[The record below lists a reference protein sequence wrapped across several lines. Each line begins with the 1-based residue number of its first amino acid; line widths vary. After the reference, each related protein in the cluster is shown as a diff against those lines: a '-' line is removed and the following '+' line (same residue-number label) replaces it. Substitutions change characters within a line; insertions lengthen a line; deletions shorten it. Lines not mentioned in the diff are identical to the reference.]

1 MIHKKIIL
9 KSIQSIYNVEK
20 EIFKDHDDYDSSCIF
35 NVQDQLILFFLQY
48 TNNRFISFLIIWMA
62 TTSINQKKK
71 GNDSSISRSMRE
83 RDEHTFSLSLSLSR
97 ITITQ

>member
-20 EIFKDHDDYDSSCIF
+20 EIFKDYDDYDSSCIF
-35 NVQDQLILFFLQY
+35 NEDQLILFFLQY

-83 RDEHTFSLSLSLSR
+83 TSTPFLSLSLSLE
-97 ITITQ
+97 

>member
-35 NVQDQLILFFLQY
+35 NQDQLILFFLQY

-62 TTSINQKKK
+62 TTII
-71 GNDSSISRSMRE
+71 D
-83 RDEHTFSLSLSLSR
+83 
-97 ITITQ
+97 

>member
-20 EIFKDHDDYDSSCIF
+20 EIFKDYDDYDSSCIF
-35 NVQDQLILFFLQY
+35 NEDQLILFFLQY

-71 GNDSSISRSMRE
+71 RKRYLNLWK
-83 RDEHTFSLSLSLSR
+83 DEQHTFSLFLSR

>member
-35 NVQDQLILFFLQY
+35 NEDQLILFFLQY

-71 GNDSSISRSMRE
+71 GNDISIYEKTSSTPFLS
-83 RDEHTFSLSLSLSR
+83 FSLE
-97 ITITQ
+97 

>member
-20 EIFKDHDDYDSSCIF
+20 EIFKDYDDYDSSCIF
-35 NVQDQLILFFLQY
+35 NEDQLILFFLQY

-71 GNDSSISRSMRE
+71 GNDISIYEKTSSTPFLS
-83 RDEHTFSLSLSLSR
+83 FSLE
-97 ITITQ
+97 

>member
-20 EIFKDHDDYDSSCIF
+20 EIFKDYDDYDSSCIF
-35 NVQDQLILFFLQY
+35 NQDQLILFFLQY

-62 TTSINQKKK
+62 TTII
-71 GNDSSISRSMRE
+71 D
-83 RDEHTFSLSLSLSR
+83 
-97 ITITQ
+97 

>member
-20 EIFKDHDDYDSSCIF
+20 EIFKDYDDYDSSCIF

-71 GNDSSISRSMRE
+71 GNDISIYEKTSSTPFLS
-83 RDEHTFSLSLSLSR
+83 FSLE
-97 ITITQ
+97 

>member
-71 GNDSSISRSMRE
+71 GNDISIYEKTSSTPFLS
-83 RDEHTFSLSLSLSR
+83 FSLE
-97 ITITQ
+97 